1 MSSVPSALRPYLDE
15 IADRLFSG
23 HAAMMVGSG
32 FSKNA
37 TPLSP
42 AAPFPDWSELG
53 DLFYQRLHGDSPT
66 TRSNYLQ
73 VPVLAHEIE
82 AAFGR
87 PALNKMLRDAIPDL
101 MHEPSPL
108 HVNLLNL
115 PWSDVLTTNYDTL
128 LERACRS
135 VISRRY
141 DIVVDP
147 MDLGDSQRP
156 RIIKLHGSLPTDRP
170 FIVTDED
177 YRKYPDDFAPFV
189 NTVRQALLEKTLCLI
204 GFSGDDPNFLQWI
217 GWIHDNFGV
226 MTSRK
231 MYLIGVHSLSHSQRM
246 LLERRNI
253 VPIDMS
259 EYSGVRDPY
268 QGLHK
273 FLEYL
278 RLRGHEEDPLAWP
291 SGEVV
296 NDDGDIDQVVA
307 TWKTTRTKF
316 PGWVVVPEDRR
327 RILWSS
333 TSQWID
339 RLPAE
344 DALPGSLDLEF
355 AFELTWRTEKSL
367 VPIFDNH
374 ADFVEAVVNKY
385 WTVAESSNAPTPP
398 ADEESTASRR
408 IPDPIVARTCHYLLL
423 SMMRYYRE
431 EGRSKEWLEACAKI
445 ESLGEALSSELAAQF
460 YHERAMFAMFALD
473 LNELKIRLQEWQEND
488 AHPFWNAKKAALMA
502 EIGLLDEAERILE
515 LSLEAIRTKSNLA
528 PTQSDYTLTSQESL
542 VMVLLHL
549 VRQGSS
555 LTGRDSSEVQ
565 EQRREFSGRWHALR
579 QYKCDPWHE
588 MEVFRSKLER
598 PPATMSRTVETPTF
612 DIGRATLTY
621 LLGPGGQ
628 EELAAYN
635 FLRFCEDSSI
645 PFRIGGLSIAKESA
659 TGTLPRIAKNSS
671 YWALATLIRI
681 GDTKAVD
688 EVYDR
693 SSLARMDPQS
703 VDSLIAHYLDAL
715 RGAAPDIESGIRLDK
730 RNFGNQLACVVPDI
744 LSRLCCKCS
753 YDAKTKLIDFLLE
766 VYKSKHRAK
775 FENIIYLTQRLLEAL
790 TVHEQVAMIPKLL
803 QFPVLD
809 ELNPREEREFVNP
822 FIFVRIPQGISINKP
837 AVDHHLLEYLLDR
850 ACSENSNARKWAV
863 TTLGQLH
870 DLELLNSTQ
879 AGRFGEVLWHQK
891 GEDNMPADTNY
902 RRYNFL
908 RFPHPAEVDPI
919 QAFMKYVRSA
929 RFPAQQHPKNTTL
942 AGIGPQRVT
951 LCADIDASENIPWT
965 ADDIRSIVHR
975 LIEWWD
981 TDRNHLQRETAR
993 EESDEAGGWPS
1004 MANHLRD
1011 QVCQLARTLSM
1022 VIARWRKSIDDKDT
1036 RAALRRVVAEMSED
1050 KIPTLELKMAC
1061 ASLFPRWRERILQE
1075 IESQNATTLHEAVVD
1090 ALRATRLESH
1100 RTNRHDNLA
1109 DRESDTLKRLLYVVG
1124 NSIRWHNGKS
1134 LVEAMWTMR
1143 DLVQMHPGGFDD
1155 EIERIVL
1162 FRLRDL
1168 IDDTALHISSTPRL
1182 NGIQNRKEIATKLLI
1197 RQWAAALAYRL
1208 FEIYEK
1214 RGAAIPEPIAEWEK
1228 VCRSE
1233 EEFAEIRRQWI
1244 SLASPGVAIG

>member
-1 MSSVPSALRPYLDE
+1 MSSVPPPLRPYLDE

-23 HAAMMVGSG
+23 YAAVMVGSG

-37 TPLSP
+37 APLTQ

-53 DLFYQRLHGDSPT
+53 DLFYRRLHGDSPKPR
-66 TRSNYLQ
+66 RSYLQ

-135 VISRRY
+135 VILRRY

-147 MDLGDSQRP
+147 MDLGDSRRP

-177 YRKYPDDFAPFV
+177 YRKYPHDFAPFV

-231 MYLIGVHSLSHSQRM
+231 MYLIGVHSLSRSQRM

-259 EYSGVRDPY
+259 ECSGVGRDPY
-268 QGLHK
+268 QGLDR

-291 SGEVV
+291 SGEMVEH
-296 NDDGDIDQVVA
+296 GQDIDQVVA
-307 TWKTTRTKF
+307 AWKTTRTKY

-327 RILWSS
+327 HILWRN
-333 TSQWID
+333 TSKWID
-339 RLPAE
+339 QLPAE

-385 WTVAESSNAPTPP
+385 WTVAESSNVPMPP
-398 ADEESTASRR
+398 LNEESTASRR
-408 IPDPIVARTCHYLLL
+408 MPDPIVARTCHYLLL

-431 EGRSKEWLEACAKI
+431 EGLSREWLGACAKI
-445 ESLGEALSSELAAQF
+445 ESVEDTLSSELAAQF
-460 YHERAMFAMFALD
+460 HHERAMFAMFALN
-473 LNELKIRLQEWQEND
+473 LNELKLRLQEWQEND

-528 PTQSDYTLTSQESL
+528 PTQSDYTLASQESL
-542 VMVLLHL
+542 VMVLLQS

-555 LTGRDSSEVQ
+555 LARRNSSEVQ

-588 MEVFRSKLER
+588 LGVFKSKLER
-598 PPATMSRTVETPTF
+598 PPTTIPRTTETPTF

-621 LLGPGGQ
+621 RLGPIGQ
-628 EELAAYN
+628 EELVAYN

-645 PFRIGGLSIAKESA
+645 PIRIGGLSIATPSA
-659 TGTLPRIAKNSS
+659 TGTLSRIARDSS
-671 YWALATLIRI
+671 YWALATLVRI
-681 GDTKAVD
+681 GDTKAVK

-693 SSLARMDPQS
+693 ASLSRMDPQS

-715 RGAAPDIESGIRLDK
+715 RGAGPDIESGTHWDNH
-730 RNFGNQLACVVPDI
+730 NFGNRLASVVPDI

-753 YDAKTKLIDFLLE
+753 YDAKTKLIDFLLK
-766 VYKSKHRAK
+766 VYQSEHRGK
-775 FENIIYLTQRLLEAL
+775 FKNVRYLTQRLLEAL
-790 TVHEQVAMIPKLL
+790 TVDEQVAMIPKLL
-803 QFPVLD
+803 QFPVLG
-809 ELNPREEREFVNP
+809 ELNQLEQRELINP
-822 FIFVRIPQGISINKP
+822 FIYVQIPKRIPIDKP
-837 AVDHHLLEYLLDR
+837 AIDHNLLENLLDK
-850 ACSENSNARKWAV
+850 ACSENSTARRWAV
-863 TTLGQLH
+863 TTLGRLH
-870 DLELLNSTQ
+870 DLEMLNSAQ
-879 AGRFGEVLWHQK
+879 VRKFGDALWHQT
-891 GEDNMPADTNY
+891 GEDNMPADTDY

-908 RFPHPAEVDPI
+908 RFPHPTEVDPI
-919 QAFMKYVRSA
+919 QAFMQYVRSA
-929 RFPAQQHPKNTTL
+929 RFPAQQHPEKT
-942 AGIGPQRVT
+942 AVGIGPERLT
-951 LCADIDASENIPWT
+951 LCADIEASENIPWT
-965 ADDIRSIVHR
+965 TDDIRSIVHR

-981 TDRNHLQRETAR
+981 TDRNHLHRATVR
-993 EESDEAGGWPS
+993 EESNEIGGFPS
-1004 MANHLRD
+1004 IANLLRE
-1011 QVCQLARTLSM
+1011 QARQLVRTLSM
-1022 VIARWRKSIDDKDT
+1022 VIARWGKAIDDKNT
-1036 RAALRRVVAEMSED
+1036 RADLRRVVAEMSED

-1061 ASLFPRWRERILQE
+1061 ASLFPRWRERVLQE
-1075 IESQNATTLHEAVVD
+1075 IESQNATTSHEAVVD

-1100 RTNRHDNLA
+1100 RTNRHGNLA
-1109 DRESDTLKRLLYVVG
+1109 KRESDTLKRLLYVVG
-1124 NSIRWHNGKS
+1124 NVIRWRNGDS
-1134 LVEAMWTMR
+1134 LAVAIRTMGNLVE
-1143 DLVQMHPGGFDD
+1143 MHPGGFDD
-1155 EIERIVL
+1155 EIERMVL
-1162 FRLRDL
+1162 SRLRDL
-1168 IDDTALHISSTPRL
+1168 IDDTALHSPGAPRL
-1182 NGIQNRKEIATKLLI
+1182 NGDQSRKEVAEKLLI
-1197 RQWAAALAYRL
+1197 RQEAAALAYRL
-1208 FEIYEK
+1208 FELYEK
-1214 RGAAIPEPIAEWEK
+1214 RGIAIPDPIVEWENI
-1228 VCRSE
+1228 CLSE

>member
-1 MSSVPSALRPYLDE
+1 MSSVPPALRPYLDE

-23 HAAMMVGSG
+23 HAAVMVGSG

-37 TPLSP
+37 ASLTPV
-42 AAPFPDWSELG
+42 APFPDWSELG
-53 DLFYQRLHGDSPT
+53 DLFYQRLYGDSPSH
-66 TRSNYLQ
+66 RSRYLQ
-73 VPVLAHEIE
+73 IPVLAHEIE

-147 MDLGDSQRP
+147 MDLGNSRRP

-259 EYSGVRDPY
+259 ECSGVRDPY

-307 TWKTTRTKF
+307 TWKTTRTKY

-327 RILWSS
+327 RILWQN
-333 TSQWID
+333 TGKWIN
-339 RLPAE
+339 RLPAA
-344 DALPGSLDLEF
+344 DALHGSLDLEL

-385 WTVAESSNAPTPP
+385 WTVAESSNPPTPSV
-398 ADEESTASRR
+398 DEENTVPQQMS
-408 IPDPIVARTCHYLLL
+408 DPIVARTCHYLLL

-445 ESLGEALSSELAAQF
+445 ESVEDTLSSELAAQF
-460 YHERAMFAMFALD
+460 HHERTMFAMFTLNLD
-473 LNELKIRLQEWQEND
+473 ELKLRLQEWQEND

-502 EIGLLDEAERILE
+502 EIGLWDEAERILE

-528 PTQSDYTLTSQESL
+528 PTKSDYTLASQESL
-542 VMVLLHL
+542 VMVLLQ
-549 VRQGSS
+549 VVKQASS
-555 LTGRDSSEVQ
+555 LAGKDSSQVQ

-588 MEVFRSKLER
+588 LEVFRSILER
-598 PPATMSRTVETPTF
+598 SPTTIPRTTETPTF

-621 LLGPGGQ
+621 RLGPIGQ

-645 PFRIGGLSIAKESA
+645 PIRIGRVSIAEKSA
-659 TGTLPRIAKNSS
+659 TGTLPRIARDSS

-693 SSLARMDPQS
+693 SSLARMESQS
-703 VDSLIAHYLDAL
+703 VDSLTAHYLDAL
-715 RGAAPDIESGIRLDK
+715 HDAAPDIESGSRRDK

-753 YDAKTKLIDFLLE
+753 YDAKTKLIDFILE
-766 VYKSKHRAK
+766 VYKSKHREK

-790 TVHEQVAMIPKLL
+790 TVHEQMTMIPKLL
-803 QFPVLD
+803 QFPVLGD
-809 ELNPREEREFVNP
+809 LNQLEQREFANP
-822 FIFVRIPQGISINKP
+822 FIFVRIPKRIPKNKP
-837 AVDHHLLEYLLDR
+837 AVDHHLLENLLDK
-850 ACSENSNARKWAV
+850 ACSENSNVRRWAV

-870 DLELLNSTQ
+870 DLEMLNSAQ
-879 AGRFGEVLWHQK
+879 ARRFGEVLWHQT
-891 GEDNMPADTNY
+891 GEDNMPAGTDY
-902 RRYNFL
+902 RRCDFL
-908 RFPHPAEVDPI
+908 RFPHPSEVDPI

-951 LCADIDASENIPWT
+951 LCADIDASESISWT
-965 ADDIRSIVHR
+965 ADDIRSIVRR

-981 TDRNHLQRETAR
+981 TDRNHLQRATDR

-1004 MANHLRD
+1004 MASHLRD
-1011 QVCQLARTLSM
+1011 QVRQLVRTLSI
-1022 VIARWRKSIDDKDT
+1022 VVARWWKAIDDKDT
-1036 RAALRRVVAEMSED
+1036 RAALRRVVAEMLED
-1050 KIPTLELKMAC
+1050 NIPTLQLKMAC
-1061 ASLFPRWRERILQE
+1061 ASLFPKWREKVLQE
-1075 IESQNATTLHEAVVD
+1075 IESQNAATPHETVVD
-1090 ALRATRLESH
+1090 VLRATRLESH
-1100 RTNRHDNLA
+1100 RTNRHGNLT

-1124 NSIRWHNGKS
+1124 DSIRWRNGKS
-1134 LVEAMWTMR
+1134 LVEAVWTMR
-1143 DLVQMHPGGFDD
+1143 DLVEMHPGGFDD
-1155 EIERIVL
+1155 EIERMVL
-1162 FRLRDL
+1162 SRLRDL
-1168 IDDTALHISSTPRL
+1168 IDDTALHSPGAPRL
-1182 NGIQNRKEIATKLLI
+1182 NGDQSRKEVAEKLLI
-1197 RQWAAALAYRL
+1197 RQEAAALAYRL
-1208 FEIYEK
+1208 FELYEK
-1214 RGAAIPEPIAEWEK
+1214 RGIAIPGPIVEWENI
-1228 VCRSE
+1228 CLSE